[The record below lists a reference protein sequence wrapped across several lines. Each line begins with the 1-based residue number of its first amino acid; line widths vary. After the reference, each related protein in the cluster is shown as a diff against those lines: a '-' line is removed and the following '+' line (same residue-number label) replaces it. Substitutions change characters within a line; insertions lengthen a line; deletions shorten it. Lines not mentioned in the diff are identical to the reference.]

1 MGLQGTKIKYDSVDQ
16 GDQLDKPDLVFVY
29 YCSF

>member
-1 MGLQGTKIKYDSVDQ
+1 MGLQGTKIKYDPINQS
-16 GDQLDKPDLVFVY
+16 DQLDKPGLVFVY